1 MHHVPGTD
9 QEANTVYAMISSVGA
24 HCRRKAE
31 SQTLTVEERIRRR
44 KAWVI
49 RKLQKKRVRVNGKRV

>member
-1 MHHVPGTD
+1 M
-9 QEANTVYAMISSVGA
+9 YAMISSVGA

-44 KAWVI
+44 KAWVL